1 MILVLPRTLWLP
13 VRPGVLLSCLASVV
27 TRDPA
32 LPIEP
37 ASVLLPVLA
46 PPSAI
51 VRAWLLPCS
60 VTGPVSVKETDPEPE
75 DSMKV
80 APADKEG
87 KSGVVGKRGVE
98 GGVDGGR
105 RYINK
110 TNSNKRIKITTQ

>member
-1 MILVLPRTLWLP
+1 M
-13 VRPGVLLSCLASVV
+13 ASVV
-27 TRDPA
+27 TPDPA

-60 VTGPVSVKETDPEPE
+60 VTGPVSVKTTAPEPA

-80 APADKEG
+80 TPADKVTNRL
-87 KSGVVGKRGVE
+87 VVRSEEHTSEFQSLLRMPYAVLFLTK
-98 GGVDGGR
+98 
-105 RYINK
+105 IK
-110 TNSNKRIKITTQ
+110 TLHITHRHHR

>member
-1 MILVLPRTLWLP
+1 M
-13 VRPGVLLSCLASVV
+13 ASVV
-27 TRDPA
+27 TPDPA

-60 VTGPVSVKETDPEPE
+60 VTGPVSVKTTAPEPE

-80 APADKEG
+80 TPADKVNNRLVEIG
-87 KSGVVGKRGVE
+87 RASCREKSVSVRVDL
-98 GGVDGGR
+98 GG
-105 RYINK
+105 
-110 TNSNKRIKITTQ
+110 SRIIKQKKSTTT